1 MGSSGGEV
9 FVARKVSD
17 RQPAWSVA
25 SLNPLEFTVTY
36 CDGDLTGGV
45 EDLERLIIL
54 CYVVFSCIVQL
65 S

>member
-9 FVARKVSD
+9 FVARKVPD
-17 RQPAWSVA
+17 GQPAWSVA

-45 EDLERLIIL
+45 EDLERLFIL
-54 CYVVFSCIVQL
+54 CYTVLTWIM
-65 S
+65 